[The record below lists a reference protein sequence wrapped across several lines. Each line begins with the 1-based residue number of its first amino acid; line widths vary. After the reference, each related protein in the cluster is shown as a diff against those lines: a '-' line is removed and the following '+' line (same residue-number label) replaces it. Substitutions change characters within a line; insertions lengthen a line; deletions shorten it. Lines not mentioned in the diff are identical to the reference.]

1 MRILLVEDKNRL
13 RGAIEKALRESGY
26 AVDSTDNGNDGLWM
40 GSENTYDII
49 LLDIMLPGLD
59 GLSVLE
65 QLRERGRDTPVL
77 LLTAKDTIADRVKGL
92 RKGADDYLIK
102 PFALEELLAR
112 IEALC
117 RRSYKKSTSAITLN
131 DLIIDSSAKTVKRD
145 GNLIDLT
152 AREYAILE
160 YLAMRQGSVVSR
172 SEIEDHIYDELVSP
186 MSNVVDSAIC
196 NLRKKIE
203 KGPDDAELIHT
214 RRGQGYILMPKN

>member
-13 RGAIEKALRESGY
+13 REAIEKALRESGY

-40 GSENTYDII
+40 SCENTYDVI

-65 QLRERGRDTPVL
+65 QLRGRERDTPVL

-117 RRSYKKSTSAITLN
+117 RRSYKKSTSTITLN

-160 YLAMRQGSVVSR
+160 YLAMRQGSVISR
-172 SEIEDHIYDELVSP
+172 PEIEEHIYDELVSP

-196 NLRKKIE
+196 NLRKKIAKE
-203 KGPDDAELIHT
+203 PDDDELIHT

>member
-13 RGAIEKALRESGY
+13 REAIEKALRESGY

-40 GSENTYDII
+40 SCENTYDVI

-65 QLRERGRDTPVL
+65 QLRGRERDTPVL

-117 RRSYKKSTSAITLN
+117 RRSYKKSTSTITLN

-160 YLAMRQGSVVSR
+160 YLAMRQGSVISR
-172 SEIEDHIYDELVSP
+172 SEIEEHIYDELVSP

-196 NLRKKIE
+196 NLRKKIAKE
-203 KGPDDAELIHT
+203 PDDDELIHT
-214 RRGQGYILMPKN
+214 RRGQGYILMPKS